1 MRFLFALTLC
11 GALAGIAA
19 AAEIRTVAGNGQAG
33 FSGDNGPAAAAQINN
48 PYGLRIGPDG
58 AMYLCE
64 IGSHRIRR
72 VDLKS
77 VIGTFA
83 GTGEKGYSGDGG
95 PAVKAQMNEPYEVV
109 FDRAGNLFF
118 TDMQEHAIRRI
129 DRKTGII
136 TRVAGTAGQ
145 PGFSGDGGPATKA
158 QLRQPHSIAI
168 APDGGLLICDIGN
181 NRIRRVDLQTGM
193 MSTFAGT
200 GEKKPIPPDAGDG
213 APLEGTPLN
222 GPRALDVDSRGNLW
236 LVLREGNAIYRIDPK
251 QKKIYHV
258 AGTGEKGYTG
268 DGADAKL
275 AKLNGPKGISW
286 SPNGIFIADTEN
298 HAIRRLDEKTGVI
311 TTVAGTGTR
320 GDGPDGKDPLK
331 CQLARPHGIL
341 AARDGSVYIDDSENH
356 RLRKLTEK

>member
-1 MRFLFALTLC
+1 MRFLLALVL
-11 GALAGIAA
+11 ALAGLGAA
-19 AAEIRTVAGNGQAG
+19 ADIQTIAGNGQAG
-33 FSGDNGPAAAAQINN
+33 FSGDKGPATAAQINN

-64 IGSHRIRR
+64 IGNHLIRR
-72 VDLKS
+72 VDLKTGIIS
-77 VIGTFA
+77 TFA

-95 PAVKAQMNEPYEVV
+95 PAIQAQMNEPYELV

-118 TDMQEHAIRRI
+118 TDMQVHAIRRI
-129 DRKTGII
+129 DRKSGII
-136 TRVAGTAGQ
+136 TTVAGTGQ
-145 PGFSGDGGPATKA
+145 PGFSGDGGAAVKA

-193 MSTFAGT
+193 IATFAGT
-200 GEKKPIPPDAGDG
+200 GEKKPTPDGS
-213 APLEGTPLN
+213 PLERTPLN
-222 GPRALDVDSRGNLW
+222 GPRALDVDDRGNLW
-236 LVLREGNAIYRIDPK
+236 LVLREGNAIYRIDPR

-258 AGTGEKGYTG
+258 AGTGEKGFTG

-286 SPNGIFIADTEN
+286 SRRGVYIDDTEN
-298 HAIRRLDEKTGVI
+298 HAIRRIDEKTGVI
-311 TTVAGTGTR
+311 MTVAGTGTR

-341 AARDGSVYIDDSENH
+341 ATRDGVVYIDDSENH
-356 RLRKLTEK
+356 RLRKLTE